1 MVQLQVKNQTDNTTH
16 FLDLGEVSVKADFS
30 VLEIQDITKRKS
42 ENTQTFTLP
51 FTQTNNDFFS
61 HFYDL
66 SAGGDSPTDNYY
78 SFNPNRKTQAS
89 ILVDS
94 IEVIEGYLQLLSV
107 NATNETYEVIVYGL
121 VANIVNQLSDS
132 KLNDLDLSEFNHV
145 LNETN
150 VIDSWNG
157 AITYTSGSTGDDILY
172 PIIDYGFEYD
182 IDSLQSDT
190 TANKKNPITCE
201 NLKPAIKVRTV
212 LKKIL
217 SSVGYSN
224 IDSAFTLSDF
234 FNNQYM
240 TLGTSKENINN
251 QAEDSFRVGKISN
264 QDLVIN
270 TAADITFDLQTASYN
285 KEFDTGNGN
294 INSSGFYTAAADGRY
309 RFRFNMNY
317 QCFNF
322 SPRET
327 TNFALSLDIDGTVID
342 VETKLIRVG
351 TNRFIT
357 FTTDLIYLENGQTVK
372 LRGRFLNGQSNS
384 TLRILSSGIYPYKQ
398 TSFEL
403 IEAPASN
410 IGTTIDLSTGNNIL
424 PQITQIEF
432 LKSILSRYNIVL
444 VPDKFVA
451 DRIQIEPIQDYFDS
465 GNTRLDWTDKI
476 DNSKPITIKPTYEYQ
491 KDKVT
496 FKDLEGDDYITQMYE
511 KANGYPYNYFQVNI
525 DSDFKQKGSNLEIP
539 SVFSSFT
546 TDVID
551 GTKFMLARLYQV
563 ENAEIERIETKP
575 KIFYYSG
582 KKDITEWYLWES
594 LGSAS
599 PTTLTEF
606 PFCSSFSMAGDS
618 IQDTDFD
625 IRYLS
630 GKGIGE
636 EIYTTKVPKENT
648 FNKCW
653 QQYLDNIFNK
663 EARILTANFKLNSV
677 DIANLEYNDRIFIK
691 DSYYR
696 VNKVSNY
703 AFGKDVST
711 RVELVKILD
720 YFNTLSIAGCDLE
733 VDTQNLYGIVSF
745 KNPDTGSS
753 VPATKVCCES
763 NGFTWYEGASLCIN
777 NKRARI
783 NTKPPPAKRNRINS
797 ETSLGRSAKSTKIKG
812 DVKEFAD
819 SENATS
825 GQVAAWDVTEGK
837 VKWTGTRYAV
847 NCGFYHST
855 SSIVYLPFGYG
866 GTNDSTSSSGY
877 LEFGGYVVPCNGYV
891 DYVVVRGEIA
901 GGNTTVGFIKA
912 PAGQEVPVISP
923 GSGVSDTV
931 NMADDDT
938 GYRFDNFT
946 NVGGVVTNTFS
957 AGDVIMFTL
966 NTSAGLQD
974 AIATAVLVFDWD
986 NQL

>member
-16 FLDLGEVSVKADFS
+16 FLDLGDVSIKADFS

-51 FTQTNNDFFS
+51 FTETNNDFFS

-66 SAGGDSPTDNYY
+66 SAGGDSPTDSYY

-94 IEVIEGYLQLLSV
+94 IEVIEGYMQLLSV
-107 NATNETYEVIVYGL
+107 NATNQTYEVIVYGL

-150 VIDSWNG
+150 VMDSWDG
-157 AITYTSGSTGDDILY
+157 AITYTSGSNGDEILY
-172 PIIDYGFEYD
+172 PIIDYGFDYD

-217 SSVGYSN
+217 ESVGYGN
-224 IDSAFTLSDF
+224 IDSAFTQSDF

-251 QAEDSFRVGKISN
+251 QAEDSFRVGKQN
-264 QDLVIN
+264 NTVIN
-270 TAADITFDLQTASYN
+270 YQTTSLVPFTRQTDSTNEDFYTSTN
-285 KEFDTGNGN
+285 LDSNGY
-294 INSSGFYTAAADGRY
+294 YTAAADGYY
-309 RFRFNMNY
+309 RFRIGLKYSISN
-317 QCFNF
+317 
-322 SPRET
+322 
-327 TNFALSLDIDGTVID
+327 
-342 VETKLIRVG
+342 VG
-351 TNRFIT
+351 TNRYSSYALMYNIGSDDYIISKGQILVATNNFIT
-357 FTTDLIYLENGQTVK
+357 FDTDLIYLEGGQTLKIKFNFAGNVGYPSSSFTIHALSTDLSK
-372 LRGRFLNGQSNS
+372 QS
-384 TLRILSSGIYPYKQ
+384 
-398 TSFEL
+398 SFEL

-444 VPDKFVA
+444 VPDKFIA
-451 DRIQIEPIQDYFDS
+451 DRIEIEPIQDYFDGGIS
-465 GNTRLDWTDKI
+465 KDWTGKI
-476 DNSKPITIKPTYEYQ
+476 DNSKPITIKPTYEFQ
-491 KDKVT
+491 KDKII

-525 DSDFKQKGSNLEIP
+525 DSDFKQKGNNLEIP

-551 GTKFMLARLYQV
+551 GTKFMLARLYQI

-677 DIANLEYNDRIFIK
+677 DIANLEYNDKIFIK

-711 RVELVKILD
+711 RVELIKILN

-733 VDTQNLYGIVSF
+733 VDTQNLFGVVTF
-745 KNPDTGSS
+745 RDPDTGST
-753 VPATKVCCES
+753 VTPTKVCCES
-763 NGFTWYEGASLCIN
+763 NGFTWYESLSFCKN
-777 NKRARI
+777 EKRARI
-783 NTKPPPAKRNRINS
+783 NTKPPTAKRNRINS
-797 ETSLGRSAKSTKIKG
+797 ETSLGRSAKNTKIKG
-812 DVKEFAD
+812 DVTEFAD
-819 SENATS
+819 SENATT

-837 VKWTGTRYAV
+837 VKWTGTRYAI

-855 SSIVYLPFGYG
+855 NAIVYLPFGYG
-866 GTNDSTSSSGY
+866 GTMDATSSSGY
-877 LEFGGYVVPCNGYV
+877 LEFGGYVVPCDGYV

-901 GGNTTVGFIKA
+901 GGNTTVGFVKA

-946 NVGGVVTNTFS
+946 NAGGVVTNTFS

-966 NTSAGLQD
+966 NTSTGLQD

>member
-1 MVQLQVKNQTDNTTH
+1 MVQLQVKNQTENTTH
-16 FLDLGEVSVKADFS
+16 FLDLGEVSIKADFS

-66 SAGGDSPTDNYY
+66 TTGGDSPTDNYY

-94 IEVIEGYLQLLSV
+94 IEVVEGYLQLLSV
-107 NATNETYEVIVYGL
+107 NATSQTYQVIVYGL

-150 VIDSWNG
+150 VMDSWDG
-157 AITYTSGSTGDDILY
+157 AITYTSGSTGDEILY
-172 PIIDYGFEYD
+172 PIIDYGFDYD

-201 NLKPAIKVRTV
+201 NLKPAIKVSTI
-212 LKKIL
+212 LQKIL

-224 IDSAFTLSDF
+224 IASAFTQSDF
-234 FNNQYM
+234 FANQYM

-251 QAEDSFRVGKISN
+251 QPEDSFRVGKQYN
-264 QDLVIN
+264 TVIN
-270 TAADITFDLQTASYN
+270 YQTTSIVTFTRQTDSSNEDFYTSTN
-285 KEFDTGNGN
+285 LNSNGY
-294 INSSGFYTAAADGRY
+294 YTAASDGYY
-309 RFRFNMNY
+309 RFRIGLKYSISN
-317 QCFNF
+317 
-322 SPRET
+322 
-327 TNFALSLDIDGTVID
+327 
-342 VETKLIRVG
+342 VG
-351 TNRFIT
+351 TNRYSSYALMYNIGSDDYIISKGQILVATNNFIT
-357 FTTDLIYLENGQTVK
+357 FDTDLIYLEGGQTLKIKFNFGGNVGYPSSSFTIHA
-372 LRGRFLNGQSNS
+372 LS
-384 TLRILSSGIYPYKQ
+384 TDLSKQ

-444 VPDKFVA
+444 IPDKFIA
-451 DRIQIEPIQDYFDS
+451 DRIEIEPIQDYFD
-465 GNTRLDWTDKI
+465 GGGTRKDWTDKI
-476 DNSKPITIKPTYEYQ
+476 DNSKAITIKPTYEYQ
-491 KDKVT
+491 KDKIT

-525 DSDFKQKGSNLEIP
+525 DSDFKQKGNNLEIP

-551 GTKFMLARLYQV
+551 GTKFMLARLYQI

-606 PFCSSFSMAGDS
+606 PFCSTFSMSGDS

-630 GKGIGE
+630 GKGMGE
-636 EIYTTKVPKENT
+636 DIYTTKVPKENT

-677 DIANLEYNDRIFIK
+677 DIANLQYNDKIFIK

-720 YFNTLSIAGCDLE
+720 YLNTLSIAGCDLT
-733 VDTQNLYGIVSF
+733 VDTQSLDGIVVF
-745 KNPDTGSS
+745 RNPVTGN
-753 VPATKVCCES
+753 VATPTKTCCEA
-763 NGFTWYEGASLCIN
+763 NGFTWFYSNSICLNE
-777 NKRARI
+777 KRARI
-783 NTKPPPAKRNRINS
+783 NTKPPTAQRNRINS

-812 DVKEFAD
+812 DVTEFAD

-825 GQVAAWDVTEGK
+825 GQVASWNTTDGIVEWQNPSIEAGAIQIS
-837 VKWTGTRYAV
+837 GSTRYWYIMPQDF
-847 NCGFYHST
+847 NFS
-855 SSIVYLPFGYG
+855 
-866 GTNDSTSSSGY
+866 NDATRNNYTSSSGFTIKTWQFY
-877 LEFGGYVVPCNGYV
+877 SAVGKFTHSFYVPKGYRVVAC
-891 DYVVVRGEIA
+891 DIRGNANLSWSIGITSWSSSSGA
-901 GGNTTVGFIKA
+901 GVGSGFVNVNKTGLNLTANTTGTYYTIT
-912 PAGQEVPVISP
+912 I
-923 GSGVSDTV
+923 
-931 NMADDDT
+931 T
-938 GYRFDNFT
+938 GASSSNQIY
-946 NVGGVVTNTFS
+946 GGR
-957 AGDVIMFTL
+957 L
-966 NTSAGLQD
+966 ELE
-974 AIATAVLVFDWD
+974 AV
-986 NQL
+986 

>member
-1 MVQLQVKNQTDNTTH
+1 MVQLQVKNQTDNTPS
-16 FLDLGEVSVKADFS
+16 FLDLGDVSIKADFS

-51 FTQTNNDFFS
+51 FTQTNNNFFS
-61 HFYDL
+61 HFYNVT
-66 SAGGDSPTDNYY
+66 ATGD
-78 SFNPNRKTQAS
+78 FNPNKKTEAS

-107 NATNETYEVIVYGL
+107 NTTSQTYEVIVYGL

-150 VIDSWNG
+150 VMDSWDG
-157 AITYTSGSTGDDILY
+157 AITYTSGSTGDEILY
-172 PIIDYGFEYD
+172 PIIDYGFGYD
-182 IDSLQSDT
+182 IKSLESSNTFNLD
-190 TANKKNPITCE
+190 NPITCE
-201 NLKPAIKVRTV
+201 NLKPAIRVGTV
-212 LKKIL
+212 FEKIL
-217 SSVGYSN
+217 NNIGYTS
-224 IDSAFTLSDF
+224 IASDF
-234 FNNQYM
+234 TITDFFYNQYM

-251 QAEDSFRVGKISN
+251 QPEDSFKVGKTSN
-264 QDLVIN
+264 QDLATNSVV
-270 TAADITFDLQTASYN
+270 DITFDEQTASYN

-294 INSSGFYTAAADGRY
+294 IDSSGFYTAAADGRY

-317 QCFNF
+317 RCFNF
-322 SPRET
+322 NSNDNRTIEVR
-327 TNFALSLDIDGTVID
+327 LDIDGTTLE
-342 VETKLIRVG
+342 VEKIKQFQTG
-351 TNRFIT
+351 TDRFLT
-357 FTTDLIYLENGQTVK
+357 LTTDLIYLESGQTVK
-372 LRGRFLNGQSNS
+372 LKVAFKDAPSGS
-384 TLRILSSGIYPYKQ
+384 TLRILASNIYPWKQ

-410 IGTTIDLSTGNNIL
+410 IGTTIDFSSGNNIL

-432 LKSILSRYNIVL
+432 LKSILSRYNLVIV
-444 VPDKFVA
+444 PSKFSSSLIDV
-451 DRIQIEPIQDYFDS
+451 DPIQDYFDDGLS
-465 GNTRLDWTDKI
+465 KDWTDKI
-476 DNSKPITIKPTYEYQ
+476 DNSKAITIKPTYEFQ
-491 KDKVT
+491 KDKII
-496 FKDLEGDDYITQMYE
+496 FKDLEGDDFITQMYE

-525 DSDFKQKGSNLEIP
+525 DSDFKQKGNNLEIP

-551 GTKFMLARLYQV
+551 GTKFMLARLYQL

-582 KKDITEWYLWES
+582 KKDIEEWYLWES
-594 LGSAS
+594 LGSSS

-606 PFCSSFSMAGDS
+606 PFCSSFSMDGDS

-663 EARILTANFKLNSV
+663 DARILIGNFKLNSV
-677 DIANLEYNDRIFIK
+677 DIANLKYNDKIFVK

-711 RVELVKILD
+711 RVELVKILN
-720 YFNTLSIAGCDLE
+720 YFNTLAIAGCDLE
-733 VDTQNLYGIVSF
+733 VNTQNLYGLVNF
-745 KNPDTGSS
+745 KNPETGAVASGN
-753 VPATKVCCES
+753 KLCCES
-763 NGFTWYEGASLCIN
+763 NGFTWYESLSFCKN
-777 NKRARI
+777 EKSARI
-783 NTKPPPAKRNRINS
+783 NTKPPTAKRNRINS
-797 ETSLGRSAKSTKIKG
+797 ETSLGRSARKTKIKG
-812 DVKEFAD
+812 DVTEFAD

-825 GQVAAWDVTEGK
+825 GQVASWDATEGK
-837 VKWTGTRYAV
+837 VKWSGTRYAI
-847 NCGFYHST
+847 NCGFYQST
-855 SSIVYLPFGYG
+855 SSFVYLPFGYG
-866 GTNDSTSSSGY
+866 GTFDSTSSSGY
-877 LEFGGYVVPCNGYV
+877 LEYGGYVVPCDGYV
-891 DYVVVRGEIA
+891 DYVVVRGENI
-901 GGNTTVGFIKA
+901 GGNTTVGFSKA
-912 PAGQEVPVISP
+912 PAGQEVPILNPVSGISDP
-923 GSGVSDTV
+923 V
-931 NMADDDT
+931 NMAADDT
-938 GYRFDNFT
+938 AYRFDNFEDQ
-946 NVGGVVTNTFS
+946 NDVPNFTFS

-966 NTSAGLQD
+966 NTSSALND
-974 AIATAVLVFDWD
+974 AVATAVLVFDWD

>member
-16 FLDLGEVSVKADFS
+16 FLDLGEVSIKADFS

-51 FTQTNNDFFS
+51 FTETNNDFFS

-66 SAGGDSPTDNYY
+66 SAGGDSPTDSYY

-150 VIDSWNG
+150 VMDSWDG
-157 AITYTSGSTGDDILY
+157 AITYTSGQTGDDILY

-201 NLKPAIKVRTV
+201 NLKPAIKVRTL

-217 SSVGYSN
+217 SSVGYGN
-224 IDSAFTLSDF
+224 IDSGFTLSDF
-234 FNNQYM
+234 FDNQYM

-251 QAEDSFRVGKISN
+251 QAEDSFRVGKQN
-264 QDLVIN
+264 NTVIN
-270 TAADITFDLQTASYN
+270 YQTTSLVPFTRQTDSLN
-285 KEFDTGNGN
+285 EEFYTSTNLDANGY
-294 INSSGFYTAAADGRY
+294 YTAAADGYY
-309 RFRFNMNY
+309 RFRIGLKYSIAN
-317 QCFNF
+317 
-322 SPRET
+322 
-327 TNFALSLDIDGTVID
+327 
-342 VETKLIRVG
+342 VG
-351 TNRFIT
+351 TNRYSSYALIYNIGANDYIIKNGQILVETNNFIT
-357 FTTDLIYLENGQTVK
+357 FDTDLIYLEGGQTLKIKFNFGGNV
-372 LRGRFLNGQSNS
+372 GY
-384 TLRILSSGIYPYKQ
+384 SSGSFTIHALSTDLSKQ
-398 TSFEL
+398 SSFEL

-451 DRIQIEPIQDYFDS
+451 DRIEIEPIQDYFDS

-491 KDKVT
+491 KDKIT

-525 DSDFKQKGSNLEIP
+525 DSDFKQKGNNLEIP

-551 GTKFMLARLYQV
+551 GTKFMLARLYQI

-663 EARILTANFKLNSV
+663 EARILTANLKLNSV

-745 KNPDTGSS
+745 KNPNTGST

-763 NGFTWYEGASLCIN
+763 NGFTWYEATSLCVN

-783 NTKPPPAKRNRINS
+783 NTKPPTAKRNRINS

-812 DVKEFAD
+812 DVTEFAN

-825 GQVAAWDVTEGK
+825 GQVASWNTTDGIVEWQNPSIESGAIQISGNTRYWYITPQDFNFSNDSVRGNYSSNSGFS
-837 VKWTGTRYAV
+837 VKTWQFYSAAGRFTFIFFVPQGYRVVACEVKGNSNLQWTAGISSWSNASGVGVGSGFVNTNATGFNWTANTTGTYYTLTV
-847 NCGFYHST
+847 
-855 SSIVYLPFGYG
+855 FG
-866 GTNDSTSSSGY
+866 TSSSNELYGGR
-877 LEFGGYVVPCNGYV
+877 LEL
-891 DYVVVRGEIA
+891 E
-901 GGNTTVGFIKA
+901 
-912 PAGQEVPVISP
+912 EV
-923 GSGVSDTV
+923 
-931 NMADDDT
+931 
-938 GYRFDNFT
+938 
-946 NVGGVVTNTFS
+946 
-957 AGDVIMFTL
+957 
-966 NTSAGLQD
+966 
-974 AIATAVLVFDWD
+974 
-986 NQL
+986 